1 MDNINTRTA
10 EILINGFWE
19 SINPIEI
26 KNGMTFRMFEGSGEL
41 ITNKKGQSVW
51 TAISDAYYNDKGI
64 ICVET

>member
-1 MDNINTRTA
+1 
-10 EILINGFWE
+10 
-19 SINPIEI
+19 
-26 KNGMTFRMFEGSGEL
+26 MTFRMFEGSWEL